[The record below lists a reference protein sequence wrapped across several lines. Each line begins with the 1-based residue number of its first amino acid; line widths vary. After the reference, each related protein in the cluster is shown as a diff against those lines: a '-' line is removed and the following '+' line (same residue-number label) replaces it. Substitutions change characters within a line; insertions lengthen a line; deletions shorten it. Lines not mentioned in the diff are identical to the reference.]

1 LTILGENYIGKLIAH
16 ISLRKVP
23 SKQLFL
29 DFRGV
34 SIANF
39 TVNGTQVKEE
49 GGVSS
54 FRNHKV
60 YIPTPL
66 LKIGEDQNN
75 IVSLAFSRIFL
86 LKFDILDRNH
96 NI

>member
-1 LTILGENYIGKLIAH
+1 LVAH

-23 SKQLFL
+23 AKQLFL

-34 SIANF
+34 SISNF

-49 GGVSS
+49 GGAAS

-60 YIPTPL
+60 YIPTQL
-66 LKIGEDQNN
+66 LKIGEDQQNT
-75 IVSLAFSRIFL
+75 VSSRIREYSFL
-86 LKFDILDRNH
+86 IFSFTG
-96 NI
+96 